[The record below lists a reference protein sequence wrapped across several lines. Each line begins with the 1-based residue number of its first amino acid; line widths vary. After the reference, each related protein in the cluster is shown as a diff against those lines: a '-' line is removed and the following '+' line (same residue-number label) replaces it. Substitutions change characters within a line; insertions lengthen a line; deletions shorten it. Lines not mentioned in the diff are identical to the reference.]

1 MSSYVLD
8 DLTLHGLGSSR
19 LTRNVPVCGTARIT
33 ETTTTSSQFIDAN
46 SNAALLGTFQRN
58 SDSEF
63 RKQMADV
70 RLFFIL
76 LHF

>member
-33 ETTTTSSQFIDAN
+33 ETTTTSSSQFIDAN
-46 SNAALLGTFQRN
+46 SNAALLGTYQRN

-63 RKQMADV
+63 RKQLADV
-70 RLFFIL
+70 SYLLIIL
-76 LHF
+76 E